1 MLTPLK
7 TDGFNPL
14 YASPLLPLS
23 QCVEQEEAR
32 RQIEEHIS
40 DLQVEIDR
48 PKTEQQDKR
57 QELQRKVSG
66 LPFTEVPHTYTHTHK
81 LIWIHIQ
88 FTWLFSLE
96 RWGFSTTYKWSFA
109 PLASLQLFFRLCTKN
124 GVRQDWKC
132 SEPSCLDLLTSSS
145 WEKKTL
151 PYLRR
156 TAAMPRM
163 LPLRHASGA
172 LFIDGAERSTFSL
185 CALEGLNAKLYLS

>member
-23 QCVEQEEAR
+23 LCVEQEEAR

-66 LPFTEVPHTYTHTHK
+66 LPFTEVPHTYTQTHMNTHT
-81 LIWIHIQ
+81 IHM
-88 FTWLFSLE
+88 T
-96 RWGFSTTYKWSFA
+96 
-109 PLASLQLFFRLCTKN
+109 
-124 GVRQDWKC
+124 
-132 SEPSCLDLLTSSS
+132 LLTR
-145 WEKKTL
+145 EVRVFNYIQVVMCTFGF
-151 PYLRR
+151 
-156 TAAMPRM
+156 
-163 LPLRHASGA
+163 ASA
-172 LFIDGAERSTFSL
+172 FL
-185 CALEGLNAKLYLS
+185 